1 MRIFD
6 RIDQKKCLVLL
17 GLALVAVLCSLALSE
32 NDEVESA
39 CVSCHQD
46 VYEEGL
52 SNFCQHPPFA
62 DKQCEKC
69 HLEGSIVSVDSS
81 ALSRE
86 ILGPVVLSY
95 PEYLAEH
102 TILLRGLVYR
112 ATYDITIALQDM
124 SGNKVRKEFKGV
136 VPENVQDIRKDD
148 KKPPKISGVEVGPVV
163 KGVFLETTI
172 TWETDEPSTS
182 CVEYGFSDRYGLRTP
197 EDNALV
203 RQHSVNIYELE
214 GGRGYHFR
222 VVSRDIFGNEAVSE
236 DLAFN
241 TAKAQPLPSDIEKK
255 GADQADNRG
264 LGLAVNRVETFL
276 LNSDLGLY
284 LETTEPSSVTV
295 EYLKVEEPS
304 PEEEP
309 QVRAVTSSE
318 DDHPELRDGKALTI
332 DACYQHECHPP
343 EDLGVSHPVGIGAS
357 EKTKVPDDL
366 PTLEGGVLTCVTCH
380 FPHGGSKRYFA
391 RKEITRDICIS
402 CHEGY

>member
-6 RIDQKKCLVLL
+6 RIAQTRYLVLL
-17 GLALVAVLCSLALSE
+17 GLALVAVLWSLALSQ
-32 NDEVESA
+32 NDEVESV

-52 SNFCQHPPFA
+52 SNFYQHPSFEE
-62 DKQCEKC
+62 KQCEKC

-81 ALSRE
+81 TLSRE
-86 ILGPVVLSY
+86 ILRPVVVSY

-102 TILLRGLVYR
+102 TILLKGLVYR
-112 ATYDITIALQDM
+112 ATYDITIALQDI
-124 SGNKVRKEFKGV
+124 SGNKVKKEFNGV
-136 VPENVQDIRKDD
+136 VPENVEDIRRDD

-163 KGVFLETTI
+163 KGVFLEVTI

-182 CVEYGFSDRYGLRTP
+182 CVEYGFSDQYGRRTP

-203 RQHSVNIYELE
+203 RQHSVNIHELE

-236 DLAFN
+236 DFGFN
-241 TAKAQPLPSDIEKK
+241 TGKTQPLPSDIEKK
-255 GADQADNRG
+255 GADQKGNRG
-264 LGLAVNRVETFL
+264 LAINRAETFL

-284 LETTEPSSVTV
+284 LETTEPSSVRV

-309 QVRAVTSSE
+309 QVRAVTISE
-318 DDHPELRDGKALTI
+318 DNHPELREKNSKALTI
-332 DACYQHECHPP
+332 DACYQYECHPP
-343 EDLGVSHPVGIGAS
+343 EDLGISHPVGIGAS

-380 FPHGGSKRYFA
+380 FPHGGSRRYFA